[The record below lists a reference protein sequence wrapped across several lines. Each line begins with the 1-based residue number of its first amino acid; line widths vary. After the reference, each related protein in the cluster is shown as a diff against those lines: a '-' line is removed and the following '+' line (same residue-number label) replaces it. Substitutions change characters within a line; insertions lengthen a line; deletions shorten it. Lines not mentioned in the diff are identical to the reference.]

1 MMKNNKK
8 YFKERKVNQI
18 LRTSIGGNRAVLIL
32 HNFDDEERRLIQDFF
47 WFEENKRQINEN
59 FET

>member
-1 MMKNNKK
+1 MIRNNNKK

-47 WFEENKRQINEN
+47 WFEENKR
-59 FET
+59 